1 MAEEKKAERLDVEP
15 IRRLL
20 ELMKEH
26 DLVELE
32 VEQEGLAVRL
42 RKAGSEVQM
51 VPAPAVAPPAPA
63 SPAPQAPA
71 PAKEPEEEA
80 AIKAPMVGTFYV
92 ASEPGAEPFVKVGD
106 HVTEDTVVCV
116 IEAMKVFNDIRA
128 EMSGTIEKV
137 LVKNGQAIEFGQP
150 LFAVRP
156 D

>member
-1 MAEEKKAERLDVEP
+1 MAEEKKAEGLDIEP

-32 VEQEGLAVRL
+32 MEQEGLAVRL
-42 RKAGSEVQM
+42 RKAGSEVQS
-51 VPAPAVAPPAPA
+51 VPAPAPPPT
-63 SPAPQAPA
+63 APQAPA
-71 PAKEPEEEA
+71 PAKEPEEEETA
-80 AIKAPMVGTFYV
+80 TIKAPMVGTFYV
-92 ASEPGAEPFVKVGD
+92 APEPGTKPFVEIGD

-137 LVKNGQAIEFGQP
+137 LVKNGQAVEFGQP
-150 LFAVRP
+150 LFVVRP